1 MKKETKTKEF
11 PVIDMKA
18 TGINLKRIMKAQG
31 FKAKDIQ
38 HYLGL
43 CGVQSVY
50 HWLNGS
56 NLPSVDNLYALSV
69 LFRLPID
76 ELLCGNKKNILGE
89 EDHSSQCRSL
99 QNYFEEVRENH
110 VA

>member
-1 MKKETKTKEF
+1 MKKETKEF
-11 PVIDMKA
+11 PTIDMKA
-18 TGINLKRIMKAQG
+18 TGINLKRIMKAKG

-43 CGVQSVY
+43 CGVQSIY

-69 LFRLPID
+69 LLELPID
-76 ELLCGNKKNILGE
+76 ELLCGNKNDILGG
-89 EDHSSQCRSL
+89 EDDSKQCRSL
-99 QNYFEEVRENH
+99 QNYFEEAREDQ

>member
-1 MKKETKTKEF
+1 MEKERNTEEF
-11 PVIDMKA
+11 PIIDMKE

-38 HYLGL
+38 NYLGL

-50 HWLNGS
+50 HWFNGS

-69 LFRLPID
+69 LFRIPID

-89 EDHSSQCRSL
+89 EDDPSKCRSL
-99 QNYFEEVRENH
+99 QNYFAEVCEDQ